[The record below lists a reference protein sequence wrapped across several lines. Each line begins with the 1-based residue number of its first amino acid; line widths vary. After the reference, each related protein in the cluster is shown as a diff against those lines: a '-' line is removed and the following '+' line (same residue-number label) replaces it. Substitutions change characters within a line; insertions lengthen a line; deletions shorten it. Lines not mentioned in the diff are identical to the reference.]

1 MTMRRTTVFADEDD
15 LATLKAAAARR
26 GVPEADLLR
35 EALRLV
41 ALSERTWS
49 EPFFDRT
56 YPVVGRGDHGDA
68 ADAVWE
74 KKADEYRRTRTGR

>member
-1 MTMRRTTVFADEDD
+1 MRRTTVFADEDD

-49 EPFFDRT
+49 EPFFDETFPEVDR
-56 YPVVGRGDHGDA
+56 RDHVDA
-68 ADAVWE
+68 ADEAWNEQV
-74 KKADEYRRTRTGR
+74 AEYRRTRERQ

>member
-1 MTMRRTTVFADEDD
+1 MAMRRTTVFADEDD

-26 GVPEADLLR
+26 GIPEADLFR

-56 YPVVGRGDHGDA
+56 FPAVGGPDHADA
-68 ADAVWE
+68 AEEVWE
-74 KKADEYRRTRTGR
+74 EKAAEYRRTRKRR